1 MMKDISPMA
10 FTVISLSFVLPF
22 SIGFLIFFGVPAF
35 TPEFWKFLITV
46 SILDTIAAVIYYKA
60 LSMSEISLLAPISSF
75 NPAFVLIF
83 ATIFLH
89 ENPTPVK
96 LIGILLIIIGAY
108 LLNVDQIRAGIFKPV
123 SKLLSDRGVKLF
135 LVSNLIWGMTPI
147 LQKKAIFQTSPTTP
161 VVVPL
166 IETVFI
172 IIFLLPF
179 LFKMKNVKKYVKVNL
194 KTLLAYGSLASVGQ
208 FAALTAFS
216 LNNVAYVTAV
226 FKLSALIS
234 IVMGAILF
242 KEHHIQERF
251 LGALVMVIGTILIA
265 L

>member
-1 MMKDISPMA
+1 MA

-22 SIGFLIFFGVPAF
+22 SIGFLLFFGVPAF
-35 TPEFWKFLITV
+35 TPEFWKFVFVV

-75 NPAFVLIF
+75 NPAFTLIF

-89 ENPTPVK
+89 ENPTPIK

-108 LLNVDQIRAGIFKPV
+108 LLNVDQIRAGIFKPIA
-123 SKLLSDRGVKLF
+123 KLLSDKGVKLF
-135 LVSNLIWGMTPI
+135 LISNLIWGMTPI
-147 LQKKAIFQTSPTTP
+147 LQKKAIFETTP
-161 VVVPL
+161 NIPVAVPT

-179 LFKMKNVKKYVKVNL
+179 LFKMKNPKKYVNVNL
-194 KTLLAYGSLASVGQ
+194 KWLLAYGSLASIGQ

-226 FKLSALIS
+226 FKLSALFS
-234 IVMGAILF
+234 IILGAVLF

-251 LGALVMVIGTILIA
+251 LGAFVMVIGTILIA

>member
-1 MMKDISPMA
+1 MA

-22 SIGFLIFFGVPAF
+22 SIGLLLYLGVPAF
-35 TPEFWKFLITV
+35 TPQFWKFIFIV

-108 LLNVDQIRAGIFKPV
+108 LLNVDQIRAGVFKPI
-123 SKLLSDRGVKLF
+123 SKLLSDKGVKLF
-135 LVSNLIWGMTPI
+135 LISNLIWGMTPI
-147 LQKKAIFQTSPTTP
+147 LQKKAIFETTPTTP
-161 VVVPL
+161 LSVPL
-166 IETVFI
+166 IEAVFI
-172 IIFLLPF
+172 IVFLSPF
-179 LFKMKNVKKYVKVNL
+179 FFKMKNVKKYTRTNL
-194 KTLLAYGSLASVGQ
+194 KFLLIFGFLATIGQ

-226 FKLSALIS
+226 FKLSALFS
-234 IVMGAILF
+234 IILGAVLF

-251 LGALVMVIGTILIA
+251 LGAFVMVIGTILIA

>member
-1 MMKDISPMA
+1 MA

-22 SIGFLIFFGVPAF
+22 SIGFLLFFGVPAF
-35 TPEFWKFLITV
+35 TPQFWKFVFVV

-75 NPAFVLIF
+75 NPAFTLFF

-89 ENPTPVK
+89 ENPTPIK

-108 LLNVDQIRAGIFKPV
+108 LLNVDQIRAGIFKPI
-123 SKLLSDRGVKLF
+123 SKLLSDKGVKLF
-135 LVSNLIWGMTPI
+135 LISNLIWGMTPI
-147 LQKKAIFQTSPTTP
+147 LQKKAIFETTP
-161 VVVPL
+161 NIPITVPA
-166 IETVFI
+166 IETIFI

-179 LFKMKNVKKYVKVNL
+179 LFKMKNIKKYTKTNL
-194 KTLLAYGSLASVGQ
+194 STLLVYGSLATVGQ

-216 LNNVAYVTAV
+216 LNNVAYVTAI
-226 FKLSALIS
+226 FKLSALFS
-234 IVMGAILF
+234 IILGAVLF

-251 LGALVMVIGTILIA
+251 LGAFVMVIGTILIA